1 MIGFDGNVNRRKEEG
16 KEGKGLQKETD
27 VLDRTIELRGWGG
40 QAIVGNVGRDQQDDV
55 AGLDWVGLS

>member
-27 VLDRTIELRGWGG
+27 ILDRTIELHEWEVRLLRTMSVGISRTMWLGW
-40 QAIVGNVGRDQQDDV
+40 I
-55 AGLDWVGLS
+55 GLG